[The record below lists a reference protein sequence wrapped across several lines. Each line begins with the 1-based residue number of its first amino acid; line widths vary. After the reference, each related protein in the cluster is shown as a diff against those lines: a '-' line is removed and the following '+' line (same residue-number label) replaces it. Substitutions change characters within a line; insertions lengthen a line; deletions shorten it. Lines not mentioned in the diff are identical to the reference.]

1 MDNIKFKVGDHV
13 KVIDG
18 NKDYIGL
25 CGVVVGYHSGDDYKT
40 PGIDFKEETKDKI
53 ENKGLWN
60 IDGLIKTNT
69 GQFVESCDLEL
80 INKETKKVI
89 AEVEFKPGMKIE
101 KYVTGL
107 LKTENKN
114 TTRYKWL
121 KTFNNCILPQEVKS
135 LIEECLIVV
144 LRSDR
149 FEEWGLNSHF
159 EKGITNAILLY
170 GDPGTGKS
178 MVGESIAGILNKNIL
193 KIDSG
198 VIQSNVPGE
207 TERNIKENFELAKKD
222 NAVLFLDECDSL
234 LYNRDCVGAIQSS
247 EINTLLTEIENFN
260 GVVVLTTNR
269 LYKLDPALQRRIIAK
284 VNIPLPSQKAREQ
297 IFKKLIPPKLPL
309 NSDVDIK
316 ELSKYEL
323 SGGEI
328 KNTILLASRKAIAKN
343 EDNVKMAFFL
353 DAVNGVIKSKNE
365 YNYTKEEYQQIAK

>member
-1 MDNIKFKVGDHV
+1 MDNIKFKVKDHV
-13 KVIDG
+13 KVINEDSE
-18 NKDYIGL
+18 YFGL
-25 CGVVVGYHSGDDYKT
+25 CGVVVGYHNGDDYDS
-40 PGIDFKEETKDKI
+40 PGIDFKEMGEEKLK
-53 ENKGLWN
+53 NKGCWKIN
-60 IDGLIKTNT
+60 DLIKTET
-69 GQFVESCDLEL
+69 GRFMESCDLEL
-80 INKETKKVI
+80 TKKRTKKVI

-101 KYVTGL
+101 EYVKGL
-107 LKTENKN
+107 LKSENKS

-121 KTFNNCILPQEVKS
+121 KTFDNCILPQEVKS
-135 LIEECLIVV
+135 MIEECLIVV
-144 LRSDR
+144 LNSAR

-234 LYNRDCVGAIQSS
+234 LYNRDSVGAIQSS

-260 GVVVLTTNR
+260 GIVVLTTNR

-284 VNIPLPSQKAREQ
+284 VNIPLPL
-297 IFKKLIPPKLPL
+297 KKHENRFLK
-309 NSDVDIK
+309 NS
-316 ELSKYEL
+316 
-323 SGGEI
+323 
-328 KNTILLASRKAIAKN
+328 
-343 EDNVKMAFFL
+343 
-353 DAVNGVIKSKNE
+353 
-365 YNYTKEEYQQIAK
+365 YQQNYL